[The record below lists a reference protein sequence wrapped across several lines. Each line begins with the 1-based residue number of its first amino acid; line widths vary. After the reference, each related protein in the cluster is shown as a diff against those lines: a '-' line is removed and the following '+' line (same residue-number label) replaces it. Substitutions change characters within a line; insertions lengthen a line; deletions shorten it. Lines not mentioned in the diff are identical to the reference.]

1 MRQLLYV
8 VDIIISR
15 VTEAGKT
22 TPKGFITDNLFHTAH
37 HKSRPRSD
45 VMVPCFTDSHLSTLA
60 PIVLVSPVEEGP
72 PQDLETALSSLSV

>member
-1 MRQLLYV
+1 M
-8 VDIIISR
+8 
-15 VTEAGKT
+15 
-22 TPKGFITDNLFHTAH
+22 
-37 HKSRPRSD
+37 SD

>member
-45 VMVPCFTDSHLSTLA
+45 VMVPCLLTLISLLLHL
-60 PIVLVSPVEEGP
+60 VLVSPVEEGP